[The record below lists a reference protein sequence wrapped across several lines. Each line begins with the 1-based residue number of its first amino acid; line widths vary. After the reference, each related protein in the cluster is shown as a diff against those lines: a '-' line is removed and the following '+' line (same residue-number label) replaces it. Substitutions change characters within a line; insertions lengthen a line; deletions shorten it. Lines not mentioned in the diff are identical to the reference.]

1 MVVIV
6 QLEERKIVDLDVRG
20 SRPFNHPRSR
30 NSMVE
35 WLPCKQQ
42 VVGSSPSG
50 SFNEIYER
58 IGVDYVATIAI
69 IITFTT

>member
-1 MVVIV
+1 MVIIV

-20 SRPFNHPRSR
+20 SRPFNHSCSR

-50 SFNEIYER
+50 SFKKIYER
-58 IGVDYVATIAI
+58 KGVDYVATIAI

>member
-1 MVVIV
+1 MVIIV

-50 SFNEIYER
+50 SFYEIYER
-58 IGVDYVATIAI
+58 KGVDYVATIAI

>member
-1 MVVIV
+1 MVIIV

-20 SRPFNHPRSR
+20 SRPFNHLCSR

-42 VVGSSPSG
+42 VVGSNPSG